1 MKDEEGTIG
10 FGSWVSVTSAMGS
23 FLGEIRTKGS
33 GMMSEHQE
41 DRKVQAADRKM
52 FLP

>member
-10 FGSWVSVTSAMGS
+10 FGNWVSVTSAMGS
-23 FLGEIRTKGS
+23 HGRYGQKEVEWV
-33 GMMSEHQE
+33 SEHQE